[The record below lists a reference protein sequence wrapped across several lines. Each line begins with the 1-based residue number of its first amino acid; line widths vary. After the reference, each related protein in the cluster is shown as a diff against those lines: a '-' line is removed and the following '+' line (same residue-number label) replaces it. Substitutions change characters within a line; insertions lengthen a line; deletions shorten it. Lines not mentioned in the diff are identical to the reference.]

1 MSLVSFNRFLTIDL
15 DLCYLFH
22 FRNKKKK
29 GSKQGDKEASVKGA
43 PAKKSQDGG
52 RAGVGTSQGG
62 PKKGPADG
70 KHEAPPATSDQGL
83 KVALSG
89 MTDRPESH
97 GTAGSEQ
104 KEEETGK

>member
-1 MSLVSFNRFLTIDL
+1 MIASVYLVFVFILL
-15 DLCYLFH
+15 

-52 RAGVGTSQGG
+52 RMGAGPSQAG
-62 PKKGPADG
+62 PKKAPTDG
-70 KHEAPPATSDQGL
+70 KHEAPPSTSDQGL
-83 KVALSG
+83 KVAQSV
-89 MTDRPESH
+89 MTERPESH

-104 KEEETGK
+104 KDTEDTGK